1 MLKKSRRIAIGVGC
15 GTLTVLAAALVLV
28 PQPQAA
34 AAQMSALHRP
44 LVPEA
49 VSYEAEIQ
57 PFFDKNCVSCHGG
70 VDDTGEKRLEAAL
83 NLTSYEGV
91 TAGSEFGTVIEAGDA
106 AGSILLEMVEAG
118 EMPEEGDP
126 ATPEEIELLR
136 TWITEGA
143 ENN

>member
-1 MLKKSRRIAIGVGC
+1 MLNESNRITIGVGC
-15 GTLTVLAAALVLV
+15 GALTVLAAALVLV

-70 VDDTGEKRLEAAL
+70 EDDGEKRLEAGL
-83 NLTSYEGV
+83 NLMSYEGV
-91 TAGSEFGTVIEAGDA
+91 AAGSEFGTVIEAGDA
-106 AGSILLEMVEAG
+106 AGSILLEMVESG